1 MTIVGKIIL
10 HAFSVAEEP
19 SVDIAYYSFPV
30 QQIYAEINITYISVA
45 GFGPIDGAALSKQ
58 WIAGVR
64 IRDYTLLMP
73 VETPPYGILGHKFVN
88 ILTPKEWSKSSI
100 LTRPFKCAGVTFAL
114 LAKFCEVYARGTI
127 FSL

>member
-10 HAFSVAEEP
+10 HAYSVAEEP
-19 SVDIAYYSFPV
+19 AIDIAYYSFPV

-45 GFGPIDGAALSKQ
+45 GYGPINGTALSKQ

-64 IRDYTLLMP
+64 IRDYTLLIP
-73 VETPPYGILGHKFVN
+73 VITPPYVQKLN
-88 ILTPKEWSKSSI
+88 ILTPKEWSKTSI
-100 LTRPFKCAGVTFAL
+100 LTRPFLCAGVTFAL